1 LQSFDNA
8 DLPEAIEKRNEKLKE
23 YCQVRIKSYET
34 IYKSVEEETDQYQQE
49 IQKYN
54 QQIEKLISEISGDQL
69 KP

>member
-1 LQSFDNA
+1 M
-8 DLPEAIEKRNEKLKE
+8 
-23 YCQVRIKSYET
+23 T

-54 QQIEKLISEISGDQL
+54 QQIEKLISEIAGDQL